1 MSYIKKIESDYNNKI
16 ISLNEISK
24 LRDNYNSLPLEKK
37 RELDKEFEEEF
48 EEEFK
53 EELDKEFEEEINI
66 QNENINSSLGRNEE
80 NIETIKNILIYFV
93 ILSLIYIGYSI
104 YVYFKV
110 KNMFN

>member
-48 EEEFK
+48 E